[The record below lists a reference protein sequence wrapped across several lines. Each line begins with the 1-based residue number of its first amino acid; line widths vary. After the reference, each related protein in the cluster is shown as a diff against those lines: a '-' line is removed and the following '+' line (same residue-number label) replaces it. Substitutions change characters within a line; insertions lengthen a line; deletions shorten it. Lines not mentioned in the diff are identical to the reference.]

1 MPYIKRISSRIAG
14 ADNGSGGSKKAGLV
28 YGSDWRRIPR
38 SILKSDTTNT
48 ILDCMLKN
56 CKKVYTG
63 KDESG
68 NNTYQTI
75 YMPFTTTY
83 VNRNARNNTLK

>member
-1 MPYIKRISSRIAG
+1 MPYIKRISSMVAG
-14 ADNGSGGSKKAGLV
+14 ADNGGGGSKKAGLV

-38 SILKSDTTNT
+38 SVLMTGTTNT

-56 CKKVYTG
+56 CRKVYTG
-63 KDESG
+63 KDAQG
-68 NNTYQTI
+68 NSLYDTI

-83 VNRNARNNTLK
+83 INARARNNTLK

>member
-38 SILKSDTTNT
+38 SVLMTGTTNT
-48 ILDCMLKN
+48 ILDCMLQN
-56 CKKVYTG
+56 CRRVRT
-63 KDESG
+63 DSG
-68 NNTYQTI
+68 VQTV
-75 YMPFTTTY
+75 YMPFTSTY
-83 VNRNARNNTLK
+83 VNRRARNNTVK

>member
-1 MPYIKRISSRIAG
+1 MPYIKRISSIVAG

-38 SILKSDTTNT
+38 SVLMSGTTNT
-48 ILDCMLKN
+48 ILDCMLQN
-56 CKKVYTG
+56 CKRVRTSTG
-63 KDESG
+63 ALE
-68 NNTYQTI
+68 TI

-83 VNRNARNNTLK
+83 VNRRARNNTVK

>member
-38 SILKSDTTNT
+38 SVLMSGTTNT
-48 ILDCMLKN
+48 ILDCMLQN
-56 CKKVYTG
+56 CKRVRNSAG
-63 KDESG
+63 ALE
-68 NNTYQTI
+68 TI
-75 YMPFTTTY
+75 YMPFTKTY
-83 VNRNARNNTLK
+83 VNRRARNNTVK